1 MKICILGA
9 GITGLT
15 VARLLDPEHHDV
27 QVLEKSSVAG
37 GLCRSSV
44 VEGFTCDHS
53 GGHILFSKDK
63 KTLDWMLD
71 QVGRDNIVKKDRHT
85 RIRWHDRYV
94 PYPFENG
101 VGHLTPEAKFD
112 CLKGYLEAVEQ
123 RKAEPCPENFH
134 DWIVWKMGR
143 GFADHFM
150 FPYNRK
156 IWGCDLHEMSSGWVA
171 GRVPDAPVDDILKA
185 ACGVN
190 TEGYTHQALFYF
202 PLRGGFQA
210 LTDGV
215 RRGVQHPIHMQTPV
229 ESVRK
234 TADGWRVN
242 DVDFDLVVNTI
253 ALPELAPRF
262 EGLPTDVAAD
272 IAALEPVSLVNVLVG
287 MKADKPLQDLSWIY
301 LPFEDQGVTN
311 RLTFFSNYSPLNA
324 PEGHTS
330 YMAEATYRGNLDV
343 SQDWIDQL
351 VSGLEHAGVL
361 RRSDVTVTEH
371 WKSRYAY
378 IDQNIEFPARIQR
391 VREWFDASGMLTVG
405 RFGRYEYHNSDQC
418 IMRAF
423 EAVKQIE
430 TLSQSGIVEPFVFS

>member
-1 MKICILGA
+1 M
-9 GITGLT
+9 
-15 VARLLDPEHHDV
+15 
-27 QVLEKSSVAG
+27 
-37 GLCRSSV
+37 
-44 VEGFTCDHS
+44 
-53 GGHILFSKDK
+53 
-63 KTLDWMLD
+63 
-71 QVGRDNIVKKDRHT
+71 
-85 RIRWHDRYV
+85 
-94 PYPFENG
+94 
-101 VGHLTPEAKFD
+101 
-112 CLKGYLEAVEQ
+112 
-123 RKAEPCPENFH
+123 
-134 DWIVWKMGR
+134 
-143 GFADHFM
+143 
-150 FPYNRK
+150 
-156 IWGCDLHEMSSGWVA
+156 
-171 GRVPDAPVDDILKA
+171 
-185 ACGVN
+185 
-190 TEGYTHQALFYF
+190 
-202 PLRGGFQA
+202 
-210 LTDGV
+210 
-215 RRGVQHPIHMQTPV
+215 
-229 ESVRK
+229 
-234 TADGWRVN
+234 
-242 DVDFDLVVNTI
+242 DFDLVVNTI